1 MEEGLRAPETLV
13 SDGDNLTIRQFIGL
27 LEGRGRGSGLHLL
40 LEVEGDVGELL
51 LDVTDDLTL
60 GGGGERVTTL
70 GQDLHQVVGQIT
82 TSQIQ
87 TEDGVRE
94 GITFIDGD
102 GVRDTISRIHDDTS
116 GTSRGV
122 QRQDGLDSDVH
133 GRGVE
138 GLEHDLSHLLTVS
151 LGVKRGLSQKDGVLL
166 RGNTELVVEGVM
178 PDLLHIIPVG
188 DDTVLNGVLQGEDT
202 TLGLGLI
209 SNEGVLGVHTDHDT
223 GVTGATDNGG
233 EDGTGSIISSE
244 SGLAHTGSIVNHKSL
259 NFVVTH
265 FVLVVCSLRKEKF
278 DLDDAHSSLQCSGVF
293 VRFQQPI
300 KRFLSSD
307 WLIF

>member
-13 SDGDNLTIRQFIGL
+13 SDGDNLTIRQLVGL

-82 TSQIQ
+82 ASQIQ

-102 GVRDTISRIHDDTS
+102 GVRDTISGIHDDTG

-122 QRQDGLDSDVH
+122 QGQDGLDSDVH
-133 GRGVE
+133 GGGVE
-138 GLEHDLSHLLTVS
+138 GLEHDLSHLLTVG
-151 LGVKRGLSQKDGVLL
+151 LGVKRASVK
-166 RGNTELVVEGVM
+166 R
-178 PDLLHIIPVG
+178 
-188 DDTVLNGVLQGEDT
+188 
-202 TLGLGLI
+202 
-209 SNEGVLGVHTDHDT
+209 T
-223 GVTGATDNGG
+223 GCSSGAT
-233 EDGTGSIISSE
+233 
-244 SGLAHTGSIVNHKSL
+244 
-259 NFVVTH
+259 
-265 FVLVVCSLRKEKF
+265 R
-278 DLDDAHSSLQCSGVF
+278 SSL
-293 VRFQQPI
+293 
-300 KRFLSSD
+300 
-307 WLIF
+307 